1 MKEKTTK
8 VCPICGSAKL
18 YYEVGG
24 KIGFVYHC
32 KNCGYVGSLIVEAN
46 EEMVQVL
53 KDEYTKKNL
62 FLERKPLSKEKNK
75 KGDEINGDK
84 IDD

>member
-32 KNCGYVGSLIVEAN
+32 KNCGYIGSFIIEAN
-46 EEMVQVL
+46 EEMVQAL
-53 KDEYTKKNL
+53 KDEYAKKNI
-62 FLERKPLSKEKNK
+62 FLERKALPR
-75 KGDEINGDK
+75 EI
-84 IDD
+84 

>member
-32 KNCGYVGSLIVEAN
+32 KNCDYVGSLIVEAN
-46 EEMVQVL
+46 EEMVQAL
-53 KDEYTKKNL
+53 KDEYAKKKAFLRKKSFTK
-62 FLERKPLSKEKNK
+62 REKQK
-75 KGDEINGDK
+75 RR
-84 IDD
+84 